1 MKTPRLIPSLLLAST
16 ALLTACNHGQ
26 DQASSIAE
34 IHQWM
39 DDFQRAFQARD
50 TKAVMALYTP
60 DILAYDIIPPLQYN
74 GSDAYGKDFE
84 TYFAGYKGPLTLEYR
99 DCHISADGNLALV
112 ACLERV
118 TGTLT
123 NGHCLLSGCVRP
135 PDCAVSTATG
145 STSTITSPFPSR
157 SGPAKPDSTSR
168 RNLS

>member
-60 DILAYDIIPPLQYN
+60 DILAYDIIPPLQYY

-123 NGHCLLSGCVRP
+123 NGQSSSVWLRATSGLRRVNGHWL
-135 PDCAVSTATG
+135 DFHDHVSVPVEVGTG
-145 STSTITSPFPSR
+145 KARLDLAP
-157 SGPAKPDSTSR
+157 
-168 RNLS
+168 

>member
-123 NGHCLLSGCVRP
+123 NGQLSSVWLRATSGLRRVNGHWL
-135 PDCAVSTATG
+135 DFHDHVSVPVEVGTG
-145 STSTITSPFPSR
+145 KARLDLAP
-157 SGPAKPDSTSR
+157 
-168 RNLS
+168 

>member
-123 NGHCLLSGCVRP
+123 NGQSSSVWLRATSGLRRVNGHWL
-135 PDCAVSTATG
+135 DFHDHVSVPVEVGTG
-145 STSTITSPFPSR
+145 KARLDLAP
-157 SGPAKPDSTSR
+157 
-168 RNLS
+168 